1 MTTLI
6 QTSTPWLSAEWQL
19 GTQER
24 TLLSCLLLFL
34 KEPVSIISPTW
45 SVFFPPPSH
54 LLIWFG
60 GLRCD
65 EWANANLSLY
75 HTRVKRL
82 TWQELRRATMSC
94 STAGWMEMCDKDQ
107 YLAGSSPQHELKS
120 RVTVL
125 AWDSS
130 TWWHTART
138 GRLSQPSSLTCTT
151 PSRNL
156 PRARTSPPA
165 WRLQKQTSLIL
176 QLALQAS
183 TFRWNFTMYNLSLG
197 CAVRASAFYEPVPPS
212 ISAYQRYEG
221 AASESLQLCF
231 CVTPGKSVNNS
242 KLIHNHFRDSVIC
255 KSRGYFSMIVCV
267 ALGGHKFCLNN
278 VGNIWC
284 QSLLYLACCP
294 RDTKKYL

>member
-34 KEPVSIISPTW
+34 KELVSIISPTW
-45 SVFFPPPSH
+45 SVFFPPSH

-94 STAGWMEMCDKDQ
+94 STAGWMQMCDKDQ

-120 RVTVL
+120 WVTVL
-125 AWDSS
+125 AWEDSS

-138 GRLSQPSSLTCTT
+138 GRLSQPSSLTPTT

-156 PRARTSPPA
+156 PRTHTSPPA

-176 QLALQAS
+176 QLALQAL
-183 TFRWNFTMYNLSLG
+183 TFHWNFTMYNLSLG
-197 CAVRASAFYEPVPPS
+197 LLFVFYELVPSS
-212 ISAYQRYEG
+212 ISAYQRYDG

-231 CVTPGKSVNNS
+231 CVSPGKSVNNS

-255 KSRGYFSMIVCV
+255 ISHR
-267 ALGGHKFCLNN
+267 
-278 VGNIWC
+278 
-284 QSLLYLACCP
+284 YLAWLYVWP
-294 RDTKKYL
+294 LEGISFALIM